1 MPKTYKHRKALA
13 KASPARS
20 HAASAQGNTS
30 NTNRKPATPLSNAH
44 ANGANTTPT
53 NRTFFSP
60 RVAGPQ
66 SLIFPAMVAA
76 GCWLMAYT
84 MIFLTNDTNR
94 YSIGGLAVLM
104 ALLWTFSFGVRVR
117 KLLLMR
123 QKSRYMKQS

>member
-1 MPKTYKHRKALA
+1 MPKTYKRRKASVKGSTGQSRTA
-13 KASPARS
+13 NSQVSVSSTHKV
-20 HAASAQGNTS
+20 
-30 NTNRKPATPLSNAH
+30 PATPASSANA
-44 ANGANTTPT
+44 NSTNTTLN
-53 NRTFFSP
+53 NRSFFSP

-84 MIFLTNDTNR
+84 VIFLTNDTNR
-94 YSIGGLAVLM
+94 YPVGGLAVLM

-123 QKSRYMKQS
+123 QGSR